1 MKFGLTVALGFL
13 LLFSACKR
21 SKVGDLPIFDK
32 SSAYGFVRKQT
43 DFGPRVPGSE
53 GHRNCKDW
61 LVSQFKEY
69 GLGVNEQAFDAKT
82 FDGKTLPA
90 TNIIASTN
98 PGAKQRILLAA
109 HWDTRPFADH
119 DPDTSLHHKPILGAD
134 DGGSGVAVLLEIAKL
149 LQQKPLSKIG
159 IDIVLFDA
167 EDYGND
173 NGGDPLSWCLG
184 AQHWSKLAKQN
195 GYRADY
201 GILLDMVGG
210 KDPRFTWDAVSIQ
223 YASRVLNKV
232 WKIGEELGYKN
243 YFVPIAEGALTDDH
257 VFVNSI
263 AEIPMIDIINRPLNS
278 PTGFVSHWHTH
289 KDTPDA
295 VDPVS
300 LEMVGKT
307 LLLLLFK
314 EDVDEI

>member
-1 MKFGLTVALGFL
+1 MKFGFTVALSFL
-13 LLFSACKR
+13 LMFTACKR
-21 SKVGDLPIFDK
+21 SKVGDLPVFDK

-69 GLGVNEQAFDAKT
+69 GLSVNEQAFDAKT

-98 PGAKQRILLAA
+98 P
-109 HWDTRPFADH
+109 
-119 DPDTSLHHKPILGAD
+119 
-134 DGGSGVAVLLEIAKL
+134 
-149 LQQKPLSKIG
+149 
-159 IDIVLFDA
+159 
-167 EDYGND
+167 
-173 NGGDPLSWCLG
+173 G

-210 KDPRFTWDAVSIQ
+210 KDPRFTWDEVSIQ

-257 VFVNSI
+257 VFVNTI
-263 AEIPMIDIINRPLNS
+263 AETPMIDIINRPLNS